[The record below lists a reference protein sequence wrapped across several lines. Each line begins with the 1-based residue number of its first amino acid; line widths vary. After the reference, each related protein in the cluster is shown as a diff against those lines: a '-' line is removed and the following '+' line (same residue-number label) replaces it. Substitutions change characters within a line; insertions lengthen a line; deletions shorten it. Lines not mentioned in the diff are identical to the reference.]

1 MEPVRTKLAI
11 PKEKCRTPQQNC
23 SIPTNWYPNP
33 SKLHEQLSEMPCC
46 ATGWLLSPAHPRL
59 LLHLGDLSWLSVQL
73 PFPAGLWAVCGKDKE
88 GKWLCLQPEK
98 APCLTPTPSP
108 SIQVK
113 LTTFPWSQCS
123 RAGL

>member
-33 SKLHEQLSEMPCC
+33 SKLQEQLSEMPCC

-73 PFPAGLWAVCGKDKE
+73 PSQQGSGLCVERTRRANGCVYSLKRPCVSPQHPA
-88 GKWLCLQPEK
+88 P
-98 APCLTPTPSP
+98 PY
-108 SIQVK
+108 
-113 LTTFPWSQCS
+113 
-123 RAGL
+123 R